1 MKTRKKIKIIIG
13 ITALVG
19 LTLIAT
25 FVCVWHRELI
35 DAVVIRYAISKSQQR
50 IRTLEKKK
58 SDAVNTINTEI
69 EQLNNNLNK
78 LKVQLIRFN
87 QDKE

>member
-1 MKTRKKIKIIIG
+1 MSDEQRND
-13 ITALVG
+13 
-19 LTLIAT
+19 
-25 FVCVWHRELI
+25 LI
-35 DAVVIRYAISKSQQR
+35 DKISKSQQR

-58 SDAVNTINTEI
+58 TDTVNTINTEI

>member
-1 MKTRKKIKIIIG
+1 MSDEQKND
-13 ITALVG
+13 
-19 LTLIAT
+19 
-25 FVCVWHRELI
+25 LI
-35 DAVVIRYAISKSQQR
+35 DKISKSQQR

-58 SDAVNTINTEI
+58 SDTVNIINKEI

-78 LKVQLIRFN
+78 LKVQLIRFD

>member
-1 MKTRKKIKIIIG
+1 MSDEQKN
-13 ITALVG
+13 
-19 LTLIAT
+19 
-25 FVCVWHRELI
+25 ELI
-35 DAVVIRYAISKSQQR
+35 DKISKSQQR

-58 SDAVNTINTEI
+58 SDTINIINTEI

>member
-1 MKTRKKIKIIIG
+1 MSDEQKND
-13 ITALVG
+13 
-19 LTLIAT
+19 
-25 FVCVWHRELI
+25 LI
-35 DAVVIRYAISKSQQR
+35 DKISKLQQR

-58 SDAVNTINTEI
+58 SDTVNIINTEI

-78 LKVQLIRFN
+78 LKVQLIRFD

>member
-1 MKTRKKIKIIIG
+1 MSDEQKN
-13 ITALVG
+13 
-19 LTLIAT
+19 
-25 FVCVWHRELI
+25 ELI
-35 DAVVIRYAISKSQQR
+35 DKINKMQR
-50 IRTLEKKK
+50 QIKTLEKKK
-58 SDAVNTINTEI
+58 SDTVNIINTEI

>member
-1 MKTRKKIKIIIG
+1 MSDEQKN
-13 ITALVG
+13 
-19 LTLIAT
+19 
-25 FVCVWHRELI
+25 ELI
-35 DAVVIRYAISKSQQR
+35 NKISKSQQR

-58 SDAVNTINTEI
+58 SDTVNIINTEI

-78 LKVQLIRFN
+78 LKVQLIRFD

>member
-1 MKTRKKIKIIIG
+1 MSDEQKND
-13 ITALVG
+13 
-19 LTLIAT
+19 
-25 FVCVWHRELI
+25 LI
-35 DAVVIRYAISKSQQR
+35 DKISKLQQR

-58 SDAVNTINTEI
+58 SDTVNSINTEI

-78 LKVQLIRFN
+78 LKVQLIRFD

>member
-1 MKTRKKIKIIIG
+1 MSDEQKND
-13 ITALVG
+13 
-19 LTLIAT
+19 
-25 FVCVWHRELI
+25 LI
-35 DAVVIRYAISKSQQR
+35 DKISKLQQR

-58 SDAVNTINTEI
+58 SDTVDSINTEI

-78 LKVQLIRFN
+78 LKVQLIRFD

>member
-1 MKTRKKIKIIIG
+1 MSDEQKN
-13 ITALVG
+13 
-19 LTLIAT
+19 
-25 FVCVWHRELI
+25 ELI
-35 DAVVIRYAISKSQQR
+35 DKISKSQQR

-58 SDAVNTINTEI
+58 SDTVNIINTEI

>member
-1 MKTRKKIKIIIG
+1 MSDEQKND
-13 ITALVG
+13 
-19 LTLIAT
+19 
-25 FVCVWHRELI
+25 LI
-35 DAVVIRYAISKSQQR
+35 DKISKSQQR

-58 SDAVNTINTEI
+58 TDTVNTINTEI

>member
-1 MKTRKKIKIIIG
+1 MSDKQKND
-13 ITALVG
+13 
-19 LTLIAT
+19 
-25 FVCVWHRELI
+25 LI
-35 DAVVIRYAISKSQQR
+35 DKISKSQQR

-58 SDAVNTINTEI
+58 SDTVNIINTEI

-78 LKVQLIRFN
+78 LKVQLIRFD

>member
-1 MKTRKKIKIIIG
+1 MSDEQKND
-13 ITALVG
+13 
-19 LTLIAT
+19 
-25 FVCVWHRELI
+25 LI
-35 DAVVIRYAISKSQQR
+35 DKISKSQQR

-58 SDAVNTINTEI
+58 SDTVNIINTEI

>member
-1 MKTRKKIKIIIG
+1 MSDEQKND
-13 ITALVG
+13 
-19 LTLIAT
+19 
-25 FVCVWHRELI
+25 LI
-35 DAVVIRYAISKSQQR
+35 DKISKSQQR

-58 SDAVNTINTEI
+58 SDTVNSINTEI

-78 LKVQLIRFN
+78 LKVQLIRFD

>member
-1 MKTRKKIKIIIG
+1 MSDEQKND
-13 ITALVG
+13 
-19 LTLIAT
+19 
-25 FVCVWHRELI
+25 LI
-35 DAVVIRYAISKSQQR
+35 DKISKSQQR

-58 SDAVNTINTEI
+58 SDTINIINTEI

>member
-1 MKTRKKIKIIIG
+1 MSDEQKND
-13 ITALVG
+13 
-19 LTLIAT
+19 
-25 FVCVWHRELI
+25 LI
-35 DAVVIRYAISKSQQR
+35 DKISKSQQR

-58 SDAVNTINTEI
+58 SDTVNIINTEI

-78 LKVQLIRFN
+78 LKVQLIRFD

>member
-1 MKTRKKIKIIIG
+1 MSDEQKND
-13 ITALVG
+13 
-19 LTLIAT
+19 
-25 FVCVWHRELI
+25 LI
-35 DAVVIRYAISKSQQR
+35 DKISKSQQR
-50 IRTLEKKK
+50 IKTLEKKK
-58 SDAVNTINTEI
+58 TDTVNTINTEI

>member
-1 MKTRKKIKIIIG
+1 MSDEQKND
-13 ITALVG
+13 
-19 LTLIAT
+19 
-25 FVCVWHRELI
+25 LI
-35 DAVVIRYAISKSQQR
+35 DKISKSQQR

-58 SDAVNTINTEI
+58 SDTVNTINTEI

>member
-1 MKTRKKIKIIIG
+1 MSDEQKND
-13 ITALVG
+13 
-19 LTLIAT
+19 
-25 FVCVWHRELI
+25 LI
-35 DAVVIRYAISKSQQR
+35 DKISKSQQR

-58 SDAVNTINTEI
+58 SDTINIINTEI
-69 EQLNNNLNK
+69 EQLNNNLKK

>member
-1 MKTRKKIKIIIG
+1 MSDEQKNEIINK
-13 ITALVG
+13 
-19 LTLIAT
+19 
-25 FVCVWHRELI
+25 
-35 DAVVIRYAISKSQQR
+35 ISKTQQR

-58 SDAVNTINTEI
+58 SDTVNIINTEI

-78 LKVQLIRFN
+78 LKVQLIRFD